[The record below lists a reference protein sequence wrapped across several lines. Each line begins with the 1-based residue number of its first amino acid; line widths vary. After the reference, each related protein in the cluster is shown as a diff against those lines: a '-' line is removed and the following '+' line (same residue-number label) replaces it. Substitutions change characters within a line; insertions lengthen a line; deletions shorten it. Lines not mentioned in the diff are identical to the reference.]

1 MSEFPKT
8 RYLKYYFMKN
18 QSTNKN
24 TSTIKKSI
32 HSLGE
37 YLQLAD
43 WTFSLILAFIFKT
56 LIFIFLIFI
65 SLASIYFEFLNIFKY
80 QNILSDVSTA
90 EIVFFISFLLLLK
103 RYYTYSKQTSLRWWN
118 IIITPFLWHGKFILT
133 NLVFACFLLLLYSF
147 EYKTI
152 QSLILQNKN
161 ISQFLSLASIL
172 LSLYISVPS
181 RSFIINQEII
191 QLNVEKTNKPE
202 EIKTEKGFEN
212 AL

>member
-1 MSEFPKT
+1 
-8 RYLKYYFMKN
+8 MKN

-32 HSLGE
+32 HSLGG
-37 YLQLAD
+37 YLQLTD

-80 QNILSDVSTA
+80 QNILSDISTA

-118 IIITPFLWHGKFILT
+118 IIITPFLWHGKFILA
-133 NLVFACFLLLLYSF
+133 NLVFACFFILLYSF
-147 EYKTI
+147 EYTTI

-161 ISQFLSLASIL
+161 ISQFLSLGSIL

-181 RSFIINQEII
+181 RSLIINQEII

>member
-1 MSEFPKT
+1 
-8 RYLKYYFMKN
+8 MKN